1 MNYWRM
7 YQSGRYKPESFF
19 IDLQGMF
26 YHSFRKYTLI
36 ILPIV
41 FLLVSSCR
49 NQAIMFRTKR
59 DYQYSDL
66 SKIENE
72 VEYKIGLNDRVSIQV
87 VPNKGALLVE
97 PNSVGISGGGVATGG
112 GASALEATV
121 EFDGTLKM
129 PLLGRVKVVG
139 LSVRESEL
147 LFEEYYKQFFV
158 EPFVR
163 ITVMNK
169 RVLVFPGVGG
179 AASVITLRNNNTS
192 LLEAIATIGG
202 IRGTA
207 KAHKIK
213 LIRGDPEKPKIYR
226 INLSKIDN
234 IAQGGIILQG
244 NDIIYIEG
252 RDEVLLNFAARVS
265 PYLAVLNLGYVVY
278 ALIPGK

>member
-1 MNYWRM
+1 
-7 YQSGRYKPESFF
+7 
-19 IDLQGMF
+19 
-26 YHSFRKYTLI
+26 
-36 ILPIV
+36 
-41 FLLVSSCR
+41 
-49 NQAIMFRTKR
+49 MFRTKR

-72 VEYKIGLNDRVSIQV
+72 VEYKIGLNDRVLIQV